1 MLVSSSPTSTTAVH
15 MSRPVELKVYDL
27 SGGLAAVLSEQLLG
41 KKIDGIWHTGVVVGG
56 IEYFFGQGIQQA
68 RASASPFG
76 NPLETISMGHTEVPD
91 DMVQDFLRDISPKF
105 NASTYDLMQNNC
117 NNFSDALC
125 EFLVGKSIPSHI
137 TGLPQDVLNSPMGP
151 MLVQMLQPGLEAQLG
166 NATAS
171 GVSMP
176 AAPRATGAPK
186 TSAAPQQASTPHTTT
201 NNSSNGAQS
210 STKGLQNGSAGASR
224 KKYKATLE
232 EHFKK
237 IMEGGETDANK
248 AAVEAVKHVSALV
261 REGKVEPPEPVS
273 ALA

>member
-1 MLVSSSPTSTTAVH
+1 MEATMSQSQSAHYWSLCLWSQLFVVQGHVKVTVNPFEACVVH
-15 MSRPVELKVYDL
+15 SVEV
-27 SGGLAAVLSEQLLG
+27 VL
-41 KKIDGIWHTGVVVGG
+41 
-56 IEYFFGQGIQQA
+56 F
-68 RASASPFG
+68 
-76 NPLETISMGHTEVPD
+76 
-91 DMVQDFLRDISPKF
+91 VQ
-105 NASTYDLMQNNC
+105 
-117 NNFSDALC
+117 
-125 EFLVGKSIPSHI
+125 SHI

-171 GVSMP
+171 GVSIP
-176 AAPRATGAPK
+176 AATPATGAPT
-186 TSAAPQQASTPHTTT
+186 TSAAPQQASTPNTTT

-210 STKGLQNGSAGASR
+210 STKGLKNGSGASR

-248 AAVEAVKHVSALV
+248 AAVEAVKRVSALV

-273 ALA
+273 A